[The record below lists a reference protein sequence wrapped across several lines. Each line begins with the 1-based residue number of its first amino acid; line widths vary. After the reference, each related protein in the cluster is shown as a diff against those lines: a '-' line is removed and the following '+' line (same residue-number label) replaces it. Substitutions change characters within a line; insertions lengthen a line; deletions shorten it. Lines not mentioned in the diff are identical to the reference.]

1 MNTICYDIAR
11 RKTMSNDKPVSD
23 QTQEKPLPRPTA
35 EEQEER
41 DNEIDELI
49 ESIVPS
55 AVVDVSNNLQLMKK
69 ELQNPE
75 KRELFRLL
83 TNMFKEGRKH
93 DK

>member
-1 MNTICYDIAR
+1 
-11 RKTMSNDKPVSD
+11 MSNDKPVSD
-23 QTQEKPLPRPTA
+23 KTQEEPLPRPSK

-41 DNEIDELI
+41 DTEIDELI

-55 AVVDVSNNLQLMKK
+55 DVVDVSNTLQLIKK

-75 KRELFRLL
+75 KKELFKLL
-83 TNMFKEGRKH
+83 TNMYKEGKKH

>member
-1 MNTICYDIAR
+1 
-11 RKTMSNDKPVSD
+11 MSNDTPVSD
-23 QTQEKPLPRPTA
+23 KTQDKPLPRPTT

-55 AVVDVSNNLQLMKK
+55 DVVDVSNTLQLMKK

-75 KRELFRLL
+75 KRELLRLL